1 VATLCPP
8 MRELSTAHIE
18 AEHATLRRVAV
29 LVAQGVPADELFSAV
44 TAEVGRLFGAD
55 LAGLSRYLSGD
66 SVIAVTTWSAA
77 GEHPDISGTW
87 PLDRDGIF
95 DRVFRSGRP
104 ARQDDWETADGPIA
118 AACREIG
125 IRSTAAGPIVV
136 DGRVWGALLIHS
148 LTSRLPEGIELRM
161 AEFTELVATA
171 IANTEARAAVRRLA
185 DEQAALRRVAT
196 LVARESPPSAVLAA
210 VAEEVAQLFGVSA
223 STVYRYEGD
232 ANALVVASAGDPD
245 ALFPVGTCMPLDG
258 DSIAA
263 RIRHGAAS
271 VRIDV
276 ADVTGQI
283 GKHARRL
290 GTRSG
295 VGAPITVNGELWG
308 GIVAT
313 SRRPEPLPADA
324 EGRIAQFTELVATAI
339 SNSETRAELAAS
351 RARLVAA
358 ADAERRRLVRD
369 LHDGAQ
375 QRLVHT
381 VLTLNLARQAA
392 DGNARARALLG
403 EAVER
408 AGRATAELRELA
420 HGILPSVLA
429 HGGLPT
435 AVDALASRM
444 PVPVAVDVPAE
455 RFPPAVEATAYFVVA
470 EALTNVAKHAK
481 AHHAV
486 VSAYVRDDTLT
497 VAIRDDGIGGA
508 RKDGRSLVGIAD
520 RLAAVGGRL
529 EVASRPGDGTRLAA
543 DIPLTRESSR

>member
-1 VATLCPP
+1 

-18 AEHATLRRVAV
+18 AEHATLRRVAM
-29 LVAQGVPADELFSAV
+29 LVAEGVPADELFRAV

-55 LAGLSRYLSGD
+55 LAGLSQYVPGD

-87 PLDRDGIF
+87 PLDRDSISET
-95 DRVFRSGRP
+95 VFRSGRP
-104 ARQDDWETADGPIA
+104 ARQDDWEAAEGPIA
-118 AACREIG
+118 AACRAIG

-148 LTSRLPEGIELRM
+148 LTSRLPERTELRM

-171 IANTEARAAVRRLA
+171 IANTEARAAVGRLA

-196 LVARESPPSAVLAA
+196 LVARESPPGAVLAV
-210 VAEEVAQLFGVSA
+210 VAEEVGRLFGVSA
-223 STVYRYEGD
+223 STVYRYVGED
-232 ANALVVASAGDPD
+232 SALVVASAGDPD
-245 ALFPVGTCMPLDG
+245 ALIPVGTSVPLDG

-263 RIRHGAAS
+263 RIRQGASS
-271 VRIDV
+271 VRIDI
-276 ADVTGQI
+276 AQVTGAI
-283 GKHARRL
+283 GERARRL

-313 SRRPEPLPADA
+313 SQQPEPLPADA

-339 SNSETRAELAAS
+339 SNTETRAELAAS

-381 VLTLNLARQAA
+381 VLTLSLARQAA
-392 DGNARARALLG
+392 DGNERVQALLG
-403 EAVER
+403 EAVAH

-455 RFPPAVEATAYFVVA
+455 RFAPAVEATAYFVVA

-481 AHHAV
+481 ADHAA
-486 VSAYVRDDTLT
+486 VSARVRDDTLT
-497 VAIRDDGIGGA
+497 VAIRDDGVGGA
-508 RKDGRSLVGIAD
+508 RADGPGLVGITD
-520 RLAAVGGRL
+520 RLAALGGRL
-529 EVASRPGDGTRLAA
+529 EVASRAGTGTRVAA
-543 DIPLTRESSR
+543 DIPLTGESSR